1 MEKLVR
7 QALTQH
13 QLVRPGARVICALS
27 GGADSIAM
35 THLMS
40 RLGAQMGFAVSACH
54 LNHQLRGEESLR
66 DEHLVR
72 EFCCRQGIPLKVDRQ
87 PAAAYAAAHN
97 LGLEEA
103 ARELRYAFFD
113 ACRLEQG
120 ADCVATAHTAED
132 QLETM
137 LFQLC
142 RGSGLRGMCGIPEK
156 REYLI
161 RPLLQCTREQIHQYI
176 KQHKLPFCHDSSNDD
191 LAFHRN
197 LLRARVL
204 PVLRQVNPRAAAHA
218 ASSAQLLRE
227 DEMLLTDLA
236 DRQVQR
242 LTRRDAVGSG
252 LDLAGYLRLPRPLQ
266 YRVLRQ
272 QLGGEIAVT
281 AAQFEQIISLCR
293 KNRGES
299 QRYSLA
305 GGWRVVLQGG
315 LFRVETVSEPDG
327 ALEPRALCLGEETS
341 FGRFHIM
348 VRPACG
354 EEIYNSVNLFGV
366 SRDTIDVT
374 SLQVRP
380 RAAGDRLQRHA
391 GGGHKSLS
399 RVMIDLKIPRSLRDR
414 LPVVADSY
422 GVIAAAGVG
431 ANWDRLSP
439 SGVDLTIEIKEGE
452 L

>member
-1 MEKLVR
+1 M
-7 QALTQH
+7 
-13 QLVRPGARVICALS
+13 
-27 GGADSIAM
+27 
-35 THLMS
+35 
-40 RLGAQMGFAVSACH
+40 
-54 LNHQLRGEESLR
+54 
-66 DEHLVR
+66 
-72 EFCCRQGIPLKVDRQ
+72 
-87 PAAAYAAAHN
+87 
-97 LGLEEA
+97 
-103 ARELRYAFFD
+103 
-113 ACRLEQG
+113 
-120 ADCVATAHTAED
+120 
-132 QLETM
+132 
-137 LFQLC
+137 
-142 RGSGLRGMCGIPEK
+142 
-156 REYLI
+156 I

-354 EEIYNSVNLFGV
+354 EEIYNSG
-366 SRDTIDVT
+366 
-374 SLQVRP
+374 
-380 RAAGDRLQRHA
+380 
-391 GGGHKSLS
+391 
-399 RVMIDLKIPRSLRDR
+399 
-414 LPVVADSY
+414 
-422 GVIAAAGVG
+422 
-431 ANWDRLSP
+431 
-439 SGVDLTIEIKEGE
+439 
-452 L
+452 